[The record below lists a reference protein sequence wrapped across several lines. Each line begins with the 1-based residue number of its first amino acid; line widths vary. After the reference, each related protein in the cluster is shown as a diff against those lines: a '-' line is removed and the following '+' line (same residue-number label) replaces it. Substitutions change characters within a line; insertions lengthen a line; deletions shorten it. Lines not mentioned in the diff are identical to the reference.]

1 MRLNRF
7 IAQSGLCS
15 RREADD
21 FIQAGL
27 VTVNGTIVTELG
39 TKVMPT
45 DEVRFNDSI
54 VQGEKKV
61 YLVLNKN

>member
-1 MRLNRF
+1 MRLNRY
-7 IAQSGLCS
+7 IAQSGICS

-27 VTVNGTIVTELG
+27 VSVNGRIVTELG
-39 TKVMPT
+39 TKVMPN
-45 DEVRFNDSI
+45 DEVRFNDSR

-61 YLVLNKN
+61 

>member
-21 FIQAGL
+21 FISAGL
-27 VTVNGTIVTELG
+27 VSVNGVIVTELG
-39 TKVMPT
+39 SKVMPT
-45 DEVRFNDSI
+45 DEVKFNDSR
-54 VQGEKKV
+54 VEGERRSTWC
-61 YLVLNKN
+61 